1 MGGLGIKEFLGIG
14 VIILLYIAFYLALFA
29 GAVWVLVFFIKRS
42 VLAEI
47 GTRLDRIEKKLD
59 ERRPSRRTPPVV
71 VAIGLGNSMDWR
83 VCDRIQG

>member
-1 MGGLGIKEFLGIG
+1 MGGLGIEEFLGIG

-42 VLAEI
+42 VFAEI

-59 ERRPSRRTPPVV
+59 KR
-71 VAIGLGNSMDWR
+71 
-83 VCDRIQG
+83 